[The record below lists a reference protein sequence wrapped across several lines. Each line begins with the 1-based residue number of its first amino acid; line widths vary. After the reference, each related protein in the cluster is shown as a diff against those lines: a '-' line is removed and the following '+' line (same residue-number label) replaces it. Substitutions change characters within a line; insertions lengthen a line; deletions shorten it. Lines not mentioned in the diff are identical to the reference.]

1 MSETNENIYQI
12 DLDLL
17 KEAETVF
24 RQTAE
29 KMNENMENMKTMV
42 AGTEDIYQG
51 VDAETLRSG
60 VTDFVNTGMTALQE
74 KTAGTARILK
84 EAYTDYG
91 FCKTYCEH
99 FEDVLDGQANGA
111 TFGESVSGKMKD
123 DLDGIEE
130 IREKCKSV
138 CEETEEI
145 RKGLIVIE
153 NMLANLPVGG
163 FDVTPYTQAIREQT
177 YVVDRLD
184 DYRIGLG
191 KYAAMAEN
199 ANDRTKEKLTALAQ
213 EYETIR
219 ETHAEIPEK
228 ETVDEEIWK
237 QEIEN
242 YWNRKDGYFEEGW
255 WLDEEKKQEAIN
267 MLLLESALSESGDG
281 EEAGYDLLAHYTGT
295 EIGSPKRYALQI
307 MFQLEPIDGDDGIV
321 LNNIAGA
328 CLREGIDLAG
338 NGWIIPQEIMQKH
351 MIEHRK
357 LQVQSDEDEK
367 RLVSFMLNFTPVLG
381 EGKAVIEAIAG
392 RDLLTGEELSVGERV
407 IGLAAGFSDVVYYL
421 KGVKGARYTD
431 DVIDAVGDVH
441 KSGTSTSR
449 PTWRQSELDAT
460 TDFPDYDAQKSF
472 INGEEVPYGTKGS
485 VRPDYYKDGFS
496 VDIKNYNVESA
507 SGRSNLAR
515 NIEKQ
520 YYQRIEN
527 LPDGTKQSVM
537 IDVRGQN
544 VSDETLGALYDDIM
558 RRTNNGVEILFKMD

>member
-51 VDAETLRSG
+51 VDAEALRSG

-111 TFGESVSGKMKD
+111 TFGESVSGKMKA

-191 KYAAMAEN
+191 KYAGMAEN

-267 MLLLESALSESGDG
+267 MLLLESALSESGEG

-367 RLVSFMLNFTPVLG
+367 RLVSFILNFTPVLG
-381 EGKAVIEAIAG
+381 EGKAVIEAIVG
-392 RDLLTGEELSVGERV
+392 RDLLTGEELSGIERV

-431 DVIDAVGDVH
+431 DVIDAVGDVSKGCLDTIF
-441 KSGTSTSR
+441 KSGKVSIDDIIANPKAFSGKTVEEIADVLRNSGYDVTIKKSAKSKSGAQIIKVNNPGGGKNISQVQVSPGGGR
-449 PTWRQSELDAT
+449 HGDLPYVKIST
-460 TDFPDYDAQKSF
+460 TDQGKIKIIDGPKDLYKTD
-472 INGEEVPYGTKGS
+472 GEETATII
-485 VRPDYYKDGFS
+485 FS
-496 VDIKNYNVESA
+496 GGK
-507 SGRSNLAR
+507 
-515 NIEKQ
+515 
-520 YYQRIEN
+520 
-527 LPDGTKQSVM
+527 
-537 IDVRGQN
+537 
-544 VSDETLGALYDDIM
+544 
-558 RRTNNGVEILFKMD
+558 

>member
-51 VDAETLRSG
+51 VDAEALRSG

-111 TFGESVSGKMKD
+111 TFGESVSGKMKA

-191 KYAAMAEN
+191 KYAGMAEN

-267 MLLLESALSESGDG
+267 MLLLESALSESGEG

-431 DVIDAVGDVH
+431 DVIDAVGDVSKGCLDTIF
-441 KSGTSTSR
+441 KSGKVSIDDIIANPKAFSGKTVEEIADVLRNSGYDVTIKKSAKSKSGAQIIKVNNPGGGKNISQVQVSPGGGR
-449 PTWRQSELDAT
+449 HGDLPYVKIST
-460 TDFPDYDAQKSF
+460 TDQGKIKIIDGPKDLYKTD
-472 INGEEVPYGTKGS
+472 GEETATII
-485 VRPDYYKDGFS
+485 FS
-496 VDIKNYNVESA
+496 GGK
-507 SGRSNLAR
+507 
-515 NIEKQ
+515 
-520 YYQRIEN
+520 
-527 LPDGTKQSVM
+527 
-537 IDVRGQN
+537 
-544 VSDETLGALYDDIM
+544 
-558 RRTNNGVEILFKMD
+558 